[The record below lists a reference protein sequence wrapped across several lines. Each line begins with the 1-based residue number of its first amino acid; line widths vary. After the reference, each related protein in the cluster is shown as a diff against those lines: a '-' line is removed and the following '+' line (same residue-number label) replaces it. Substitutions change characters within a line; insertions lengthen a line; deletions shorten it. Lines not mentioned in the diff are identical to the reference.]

1 MAIAAR
7 AVDRVRAIL
16 AFITFGHRSVEFSAQ
31 HPVASLSCGF
41 SHIPEITFLR
51 DHILKFETTL
61 NNGVPIPSGIFAA
74 IRPRHNA
81 GYGLAIESSDISAP
95 VGQLLRR
102 KDAASSPQASKGSR
116 SAACTG
122 QLSFTSEQIACA
134 S

>member
-1 MAIAAR
+1 M
-7 AVDRVRAIL
+7 
-16 AFITFGHRSVEFSAQ
+16 
-31 HPVASLSCGF
+31 SCGF

-102 KDAASSPQASKGSR
+102 KDAASSPQASKGAR

-122 QLSFTSEQIACA
+122 QLVYVRADRLCKLSPTTGDAAIVSVDWCA
-134 S
+134 ETQKYVN